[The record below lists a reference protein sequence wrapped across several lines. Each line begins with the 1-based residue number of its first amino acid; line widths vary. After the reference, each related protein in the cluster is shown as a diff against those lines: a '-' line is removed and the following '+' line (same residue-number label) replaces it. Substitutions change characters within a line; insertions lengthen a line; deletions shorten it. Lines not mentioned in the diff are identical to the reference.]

1 MANITLTK
9 EEIIH
14 LGKLANMSLTDEE
27 IKRFKKQLAETLD
40 YVKNLQELNTDKV
53 KPTDHTV
60 ESKNVFF
67 EDGEKNTRSLTSQ
80 EALNN
85 SKNKKNNYFVVKR
98 IL

>member
-1 MANITLTK
+1 MAKITLK
-9 EEIIH
+9 KDEIIH
-14 LGKLANMSLTDEE
+14 LGKLASMSLTDKE
-27 IKRFKKQLAETLD
+27 IKRFQKQLAETLD

-67 EDGEKNTRSLTSQ
+67 EDGKENSRALTQ
-80 EALNN
+80 EEALKN

>member
-1 MANITLTK
+1 MSNTILTK
-9 EEIIH
+9 DEIIH
-14 LGKLANMSLTDEE
+14 LGKLASMTLNNEE
-27 IKRFKKQLAETLD
+27 IKRFQKQLAETLD

-60 ESKNVFF
+60 ESRNVFF
-67 EDGEKNTRSLTSQ
+67 EDGEKNSRSLSSE
-80 EALNN
+80 EALKN